1 MIRIPITSKVIRLL
15 KIIYSVCNCNNLIQ
29 FMVNKTLKTQKLRV
43 KLTSKVNLQ
52 INPMPLLQQRLKNYF
67 KTLNKVALKSQISSQ
82 LVNLAV

>member
-1 MIRIPITSKVIRLL
+1 
-15 KIIYSVCNCNNLIQ
+15 
-29 FMVNKTLKTQKLRV
+29 MVNKTSKTQKLRV

-67 KTLNKVALKSQISSQ
+67 QTLNKVALKSQISSQ